1 MDGPL
6 MGKRVSDLT
15 PVQAEE
21 RRRKRKEIYDANPE
35 RQRTYTRNYKARKA
49 NTATAPKHTPR
60 PQYDAQ
66 DYAEEWQFLTN
77 AGLLSTEIIDR
88 SKPSKAWF
96 KKHVTPLVKYS
107 NCPGCGRKYL
117 VAKSGTILICG
128 KDCPKC
134 NYTEDFHVSRRVMEL
149 SHG

>member
-1 MDGPL
+1 M
-6 MGKRVSDLT
+6 MAKRVSELT
-15 PVQAEE
+15 PAEAEE
-21 RRRKRKEIYDANPE
+21 RRRQRREMYAQNPE
-35 RQRTYTRNYKARKA
+35 RQRGYSSSYRRRKA
-49 NTATAPKHTPR
+49 EPGKVMRPAHPR
-60 PQYDAQ
+60 SYDAL
-66 DYAEEWQFLTN
+66 DYAEEWDFLTE

-88 SKPSKAWF
+88 SMPSKAWF